1 MRCAIAVV
9 HRRNPENA
17 ENAENAEYAEYA
29 EEFRKKTNID
39 FCISVLCEPLRSLRL
54 CGKSVRPRIRRPTP

>member
-9 HRRNPENA
+9 HRRNP

-39 FCISVLCEPLRSLRL
+39 FCISVLCEPLRSLRSLRL
-54 CGKSVRPRIRRPTP
+54 CGKRVRPRIRRPTP